1 MKNYNL
7 KFKTIFSLK
16 FAFLIFIFAFFT
28 TDLPCFAEVADSTPR
43 DIYES
48 RLDNGLKN
56 TEPYSYILMKKAQ
69 TDPANAKSLLAEAI
83 KYSPNLPAAYF
94 DMARITF
101 SHLPDGMFEGFNYVM
116 EGVGAYKRNF
126 WWQMSVAG
134 LLFVSLTMS
143 FVFTLLM
150 VIGIRFFIDTPL
162 LSHEIKEDNKTIL
175 IVLSLIPLSL
185 LGPLFFITGAL
196 FLLGLYFSKTGK
208 VIVYISILFLLLSP
222 FMMRLADVFLSA
234 STPELRAVV
243 AVNES
248 RDNKYAIS
256 ALKDKNDFASLF
268 SYGLALKR
276 DGHYEKAIASYK
288 NILTTSPDPMV
299 YVNLGNCYFAINDIP
314 TAKDFYKKAADT
326 KALASAYYNLSQA
339 SRETLDFVKG
349 DEYFQEAV
357 KLGRDAISKFAAT
370 VKREPNRFVIDE
382 TLPVSVLWNYAGS
395 RARQTMKISLLNS
408 VVSVLLS
415 VVLFIAFFM
424 VDSRMKNRAY
434 RCKRCGTVLC
444 EKCAKELLWGQM
456 CPQCYKSIVKMDQ
469 LDSRERVAK
478 LLQVRELQT
487 RRTRMA
493 RVLAFAPP
501 GIAYIYAGRILTGS
515 LLLWLFL
522 FLLTLV
528 LLNPLFY
535 TGLSSFG
542 HSWLNVPSIILMG
555 FLYLISNVAV
565 RRRLNRGWL

>member
-1 MKNYNL
+1 MIRNRKIYSG
-7 KFKTIFSLK
+7 FV
-16 FAFLIFIFAFFT
+16 IFAFFIAASFP
-28 TDLPCFAEVADSTPR
+28 LFSFAA

-69 TDPANAKSLLAEAI
+69 ADPANAKSLLAEAI

-94 DMARITF
+94 EMARISF
-101 SHLPDGMFEGFNYVM
+101 SHLPDGMFEGFSYVI
-116 EGVGAYKRNF
+116 EGVQAYKRNF

-134 LLFVSLTMS
+134 LLFVSLTMA

-150 VIGIRFFIDTPL
+150 VIVIRFFIDTPL
-162 LSHEIKEDNKTIL
+162 LSHEIKEDNRKIL

-185 LGPLFFITGAL
+185 LGPLFFITGTL

-288 NILTTSPDPMV
+288 NILTTAPDPRI

-314 TAKDFYKKAADT
+314 AAKDFYKKAADT

-357 KLGRDAISKFAAT
+357 KFGGDAISKFAAT
-370 VKREPNRFVIDE
+370 VKRDPNRFVIDE

-408 VVSVLLS
+408 VISVLLS

-424 VDSRMKNRAY
+424 VDSRMKSRAY

-493 RVLAFAPP
+493 GVLAFAPP
-501 GIAYIYAGRILTGS
+501 GIAYIYAGRILAGS

-542 HSWLNVPSIILMG
+542 HSWLNIPSIILLG

>member
-1 MKNYNL
+1 MIRDRKIY
-7 KFKTIFSLK
+7 SG
-16 FAFLIFIFAFFT
+16 FLIFVFFIAASFPLFSFA
-28 TDLPCFAEVADSTPR
+28 A

-69 TDPANAKSLLAEAI
+69 ADPANAKSLLAEAI

-94 DMARITF
+94 EMARISF
-101 SHLPDGMFEGFNYVM
+101 SHLPDGMFEGFSYVI
-116 EGVGAYKRNF
+116 EGVQAYKRNF

-134 LLFVSLTMS
+134 LLFVSLTMA

-150 VIGIRFFIDTPL
+150 VIVIRFFIDTPL

-222 FMMRLADVFLSA
+222 FMMRLAGVFLSA

-288 NILTTSPDPMV
+288 NILTTSPDPRI

-314 TAKDFYKKAADT
+314 AAKDFYKKAVDT

-357 KLGRDAISKFAAT
+357 KFGGDAISKFAAT
-370 VKREPNRFVIDE
+370 VKRDPNRFVIDE

-395 RARQTMKISLLNS
+395 RARQTMKISLLNP

-487 RRTRMA
+487 RRTMMA

-501 GIAYIYAGRILTGS
+501 GIAYIYAGRILAGS

-542 HSWLNVPSIILMG
+542 HSWLNIPSIILMG